1 MNIKIGSVVYVRGDF
16 GLGRPQK
23 VVVTGISEKNGKPLF
38 DYEDNNLMIGGLK
51 AGRWA
56 YFNQIERIVNY

>member
-1 MNIKIGSVVYVRGDF
+1 MDIKIGSVVYVRGNF
-16 GLGRPQK
+16 GFDEPQK

-56 YFNQIERIVNY
+56 YFNQIEKVIKY